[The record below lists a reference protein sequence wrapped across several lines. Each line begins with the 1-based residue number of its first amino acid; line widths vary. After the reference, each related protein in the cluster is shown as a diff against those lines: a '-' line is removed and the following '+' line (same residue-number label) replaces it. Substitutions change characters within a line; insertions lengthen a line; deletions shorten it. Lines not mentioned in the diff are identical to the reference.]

1 MSKDSYNKSGLIF
14 FLSSLGISLV
24 WVSYFTLI
32 HNHIDLSE
40 FQEEEKKD
48 ATEKLG
54 ELWKSSEIFI
64 EKGAKVYKMHCAV
77 CHGAEGLGD
86 GTPSQPPP
94 RNLVEGKW
102 KQGGKSKDLF
112 LTIQKGISGTTMASF
127 QYLKI
132 EDRWA
137 LVHYIRSITKN
148 KTPETEEE
156 LKAFAEEA
164 E

>member
-1 MSKDSYNKSGLIF
+1 MNYNKSGLIF
-14 FLSSLGISLV
+14 FLSSLGISFV
-24 WVSYFTLI
+24 WVIYFSLI
-32 HNHIDLSE
+32 HNHIDLAE
-40 FQEEEKKD
+40 FQEKKKEE
-48 ATEKLG
+48 ATKELG
-54 ELWKSSEIFI
+54 VLWKSSEILVG
-64 EKGAKVYKMHCAV
+64 KGAKVYKMHCAL

-86 GTPSQPPP
+86 GTPSTPPP

-112 LTIQKGISGTTMASF
+112 LTIQKGITGTTMASF
-127 QYLKI
+127 QHLPI

-148 KTPETEEE
+148 KVLDDEKELEE
-156 LKAFAEEA
+156 FFEEA